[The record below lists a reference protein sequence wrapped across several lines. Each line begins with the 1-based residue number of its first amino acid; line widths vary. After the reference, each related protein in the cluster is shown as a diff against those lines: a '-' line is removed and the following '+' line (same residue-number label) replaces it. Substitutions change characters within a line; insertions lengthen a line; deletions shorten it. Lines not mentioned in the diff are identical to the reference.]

1 MYTIVYIVAIKT
13 CTGHIYSVSYTTQL
27 DNLDMRN
34 VKEVIEKKNN
44 LVMQMAFST
53 DVNEVRMLMKQ
64 VRILEGEIKA
74 ITLN

>member
-1 MYTIVYIVAIKT
+1 MGNSSVGCPFLV
-13 CTGHIYSVSYTTQL
+13 YSVSYTTQL